1 VKTQIA
7 RLKPSD
13 ADYPQPLLDLAQP
26 PEISVAGV
34 LGTGTV
40 VAIVGRRDSAPE
52 ATAFARDLAGKLA
65 RAGVVIVSGGALGID
80 AAAHRGAMDVG
91 GRTWAVAP
99 TGYQHCYPAV
109 HADLYAAI
117 AESGGAVIW
126 PFPPTSRPALTH
138 FNFRNR
144 VMVALADAVVI
155 VQAGIPSGALNTA
168 RHARATH
175 KPLWVVA
182 GPPWLKGFEGCRAE
196 LTRGAREL
204 VSTDQLMHFFGIVQ
218 SSDVLPPPTYLG
230 STERAVL
237 ASLDMLPLH
246 SDELASRTG
255 LGPAAL
261 ATALLTLTVE
271 NVVVEGPDGFF
282 RRARP

>member
-7 RLKPSD
+7 RLKPID
-13 ADYPQPLLDLAQP
+13 ADYPRPLLDLARP

-34 LGTGTV
+34 LGTGAV

-52 ATAFARDLAGKLA
+52 AAAFARDLAGRLA
-65 RAGVVIVSGGALGID
+65 RAGVVIASGGALGID
-80 AAAHRGAMDVG
+80 AAAHHGALDVG

-99 TGYQHCYPAV
+99 TGHEHCYPAV

-126 PFPPTSRPALTH
+126 PFPPTSRPHLTH
-138 FNFRNR
+138 FDFRNR

-168 RHARATH
+168 RHARATY

-196 LTRGAREL
+196 LARGAREL
-204 VSTDQLMHFFGIVQ
+204 VSIEQLMQFFGIVE
-218 SSDVLPPPTYLG
+218 SDALPPPSDLG
-230 STERAVL
+230 LSEKAVL
-237 ASLDMLPLH
+237 ASLDVRPLH

-271 NVVVEGPDGFF
+271 NVVVEGPEGFF